1 MISVNICIAFDMMH
15 FCLYTRSTASRLHL
29 LSFLFLSRHMASFG
43 VLRMY
48 SGLGVA
54 CHLLEFPCLV
64 LYTVS
69 SEATRVVSA
78 WRIGVRYPT
87 VVV

>member
-1 MISVNICIAFDMMH
+1 MISVNICIASDMMH
-15 FCLYTRSTASRLHL
+15 SCLSTRSMASRLHL
-29 LSFLFLSRHMASFG
+29 LPFLFLSRHMASFG

-48 SGLGVA
+48 NGLGVA

-64 LYTVS
+64 LYTGS
-69 SEATRVVSA
+69 SEATRVVGA
-78 WRIGVRYPT
+78 WRIGLRYPF